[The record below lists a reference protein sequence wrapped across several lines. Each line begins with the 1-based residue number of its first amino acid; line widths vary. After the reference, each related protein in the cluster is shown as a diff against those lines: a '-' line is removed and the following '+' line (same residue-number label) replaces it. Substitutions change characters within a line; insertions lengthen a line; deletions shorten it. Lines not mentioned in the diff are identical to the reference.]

1 MLALYSQFQGIRF
14 SPSYMTT
21 SDDIFVRNEL
31 RAGDLGRI
39 IALHGEC
46 YAALPGFGLTF
57 EAYVARTVAE
67 YILDAGAK
75 GRIWIAERDGRLV
88 GCTAIVLR
96 DENRGQL
103 RWVLVDQSARG
114 LGLGKRLVNNAL
126 QFCRENGC
134 KEVFLETTDG
144 LPESQALYIAL
155 GFEIV
160 SNRTEELW
168 DGIRPLIRMQLQ
180 ID

>member
-1 MLALYSQFQGIRF
+1 MTLADTIS
-14 SPSYMTT
+14 
-21 SDDIFVRNEL
+21 VRDEL
-31 RAGDLGRI
+31 RAGDLGSI
-39 IALHGEC
+39 VALHGTC
-46 YAALPGFGLTF
+46 YEALPGFGLAF

-96 DENRGQL
+96 DEDRGQL

-126 QFCRENGC
+126 QFCRDNGC

-144 LPESQALYIAL
+144 LPESQALYDAL

-160 SNRTEELW
+160 SHESEILW
-168 DGIRPLIRMQLQ
+168 DGVRPLIHMKLELN
-180 ID
+180 